1 MKLPQTGRDKA
12 EILTHL
18 ETLKGR
24 DLPWEEGR
32 VFAYIY
38 DPGPEARDVVHEAF
52 DMYLVQ
58 NGLDPT
64 SFPSCMEL
72 EKDVIAMTAGLLGG
86 GDAAQGSFT
95 SGGTESIILSVKT
108 ARDWAR
114 ETRPEITE
122 PELLL
127 PETAHPAFF
136 KACHYLGLTAVV
148 APVDPDLFTAI
159 PEEMAARITANTI
172 MMVGSAP
179 SYAHGVVDPIAQM
192 AAIADRH
199 GLLFHTD
206 ACVGGMYLP
215 FARDLGHDVPEFDLS
230 VPGVTQ
236 ISADLHK
243 WGYAAKGAST
253 VIYRDGGLRRHQ
265 IFAWSGWTG
274 YSVVNPGV
282 TSSKSGGP
290 VAGAWAIL
298 NYMGAEGYRDLV
310 RTCQEATNRLRG
322 AIDAME
328 GVRVLGQPQMNMFSF
343 AAEDFDIF
351 ALAEDIGEKGWY
363 IQPQFGFGPSPANLH
378 VSVGPNNA
386 AHVDEF
392 IEDLRSCVEIRRAAA
407 RGSNAAP
414 ITVPEPLLALL
425 QDPSPE
431 VFDQLAAAI
440 GLEGGGA
447 EVPDRMDMINNLLNQ
462 LPHDTR
468 DRILAEFMHRAFA
481 KS

>member
-1 MKLPQTGRDKA
+1 MELPETGRDRADIMRQLKA
-12 EILTHL
+12 
-18 ETLKGR
+18 LKAQ
-24 DLPWEEGR
+24 DLPWEEGK

-38 DPGPEARDVVHEAF
+38 DPGEEGRAVVHEAF
-52 DMYLVQ
+52 DMFLVQ

-72 EKDVIAMTAGLLGG
+72 EKDVIAMTANLLGG
-86 GDAAQGSFT
+86 GPEARGSFT

-108 ARDWAR
+108 ARDHAR
-114 ETRPEITE
+114 ATRPGITA

-136 KACHYLGLTAVV
+136 KACHYLEVTPVV
-148 APVDPDLFTAI
+148 APVDPERFTAI
-159 PEEMAARITANTI
+159 PAEMAARVTGNTI

-179 SYAHGVVDPIAQM
+179 SYAHGVVDPIPEM
-192 AAIADRH
+192 AAIAQEN
-199 GLLFHTD
+199 GILFHTD

-215 FARDLGHDVPEFDLS
+215 FARQLGHDVPPFDLS

-253 VIYRDGGLRRHQ
+253 IIYKNGDLRRHQ

-274 YSVVNPGV
+274 YSVVNPTV

-298 NYMGAEGYRDLV
+298 NHMGAEGYRNTV
-310 RTCQEATNRLRG
+310 RTCQEATAKMIAGVNR
-322 AIDAME
+322 IE
-328 GVRVLGQPQMNMFSF
+328 GLRVLGQPQMNMFSF

-351 ALAEDIGEKGWY
+351 ALAEDIREKGWY

-386 AHVDEF
+386 PHVDAF
-392 IEDLRSCVEIRRAAA
+392 LDDLRDCVAIRRDAA
-407 RGSNAAP
+407 RDGNGAP

-425 QDPSPE
+425 QNPSPE
-431 VFDQLAAAI
+431 VFDQLAMAI

-447 EVPDRMDMINNLLNQ
+447 QVPDRMDMINNLLNQ
-462 LPHDTR
+462 LPHEVR